1 MYPFS
6 LKCQNNVF
14 KRRNSGG
21 YLDTVQIKI
30 KTCFDYSALDNR
42 GISDLGTIRT
52 GDLKKKSLTWGS
64 TTFKMRYTELLGRGG
79 LHTGMCQVLLILS

>member
-6 LKCQNNVF
+6 LKCQNNIF

-21 YLDTVQIKI
+21 YLDIVKIKI
-30 KTCFDYSALDNR
+30 KIRFDYSALDNT
-42 GISDLGTIRT
+42 GISDLGMVRT
-52 GDLKKKSLTWGS
+52 GDLKKSLTWGS

>member
-6 LKCQNNVF
+6 LKCQNNIF

-21 YLDTVQIKI
+21 YLDIVKIKI
-30 KTCFDYSALDNR
+30 KIRFDYSALDNI

-52 GDLKKKSLTWGS
+52 GDLKKVLD
-64 TTFKMRYTELLGRGG
+64 LG
-79 LHTGMCQVLLILS
+79 INNF

>member
-6 LKCQNNVF
+6 LKCQNNIF

-21 YLDTVQIKI
+21 YLDIVKMKIKI
-30 KTCFDYSALDNR
+30 RFDYSALDNT

-52 GDLKKKSLTWGS
+52 GDLKKVLD
-64 TTFKMRYTELLGRGG
+64 LG
-79 LHTGMCQVLLILS
+79 INNF